1 MTASRAPLVSVV
13 LAGAVTAVSCGGSPS
28 APSPPAP
35 KVTAVVVSGTTPGL
49 GQSSTF
55 KAVAQLDTGTTVDVT
70 LTAAWS
76 STSINV
82 ATVTSNGVVTAHTFG
97 TVEIIALYSAVSGRL
112 TINVNTAP
120 PPVLTPF
127 TRNYVESLMLGFGPL
142 TPSEGTYGCPR
153 LGRWSAYPAGT
164 TVELVISQNVPSN
177 AVTALNHA
185 ATAVNEVSAGQISI
199 AISTTQDPNPLPGTN
214 QVTVATSA
222 DPQSLGCGYPQGCT
236 QLSFEPNAF
245 PLRAARAILRTGQ
258 TPNAYVHDAIGH
270 GTLGL
275 CHVDGHLIGSPS
287 ASQMSYGV
295 NIFSNQIAVELTG
308 FDRTAALAVYGAGLP
323 RGATR
328 SDFLTAG
335 LVNSSSI
342 SRLRPSAVLS
352 DFAEIPAMRIR

>member
-1 MTASRAPLVSVV
+1 MTASHALFACAVI
-13 LAGAVTAVSCGGSPS
+13 AGAVIVASCGSSP
-28 APSPPAP
+28 ATPTPPPP
-35 KVTAVVVSGTTPGL
+35 KVTAVAVSGSTPAL
-49 GQSSTF
+49 GESATL
-55 KAVAQLDTGTTVDVT
+55 KAMAQLDTGASVDVT
-70 LTAAWS
+70 ASAAWS
-76 STSINV
+76 STSVYV
-82 ATVTSNGVVTAHTFG
+82 ATVTSAGVVTAHTFG
-97 TVEIIALYSAVSGRL
+97 TVEIIALYSGVSGRL
-112 TINVNTAP
+112 MLNVNTVP

-164 TVELVISQNVPSN
+164 TVELVISQSVPPN
-177 AVTALNHA
+177 AVTALTHA
-185 ATAVNEVSAGQISI
+185 ATAVNEVSAGQVSI
-199 AISTTQDPNPLPGTN
+199 VISTTQNTNPLPATN

-245 PLRAARAILRTGQ
+245 PLRAARAILQTGQ

-275 CHVDGHLIGSPS
+275 CHVDGTLIGSPS
-287 ASQMSYGV
+287 ASLMSYGV

-308 FDRTAALAVYGAGLP
+308 FDRVATLAVYGSGLP

-328 SDFLTAG
+328 SDFLAAG
-335 LVNSSSI
+335 LVNAAST
-342 SRLRPSAVLS
+342 SRLRPASALS

>member
-1 MTASRAPLVSVV
+1 M
-13 LAGAVTAVSCGGSPS
+13 
-28 APSPPAP
+28 
-35 KVTAVVVSGTTPGL
+35 
-49 GQSSTF
+49 
-55 KAVAQLDTGTTVDVT
+55 AQLDNGTSADVSG
-70 LTAAWS
+70 TAAWS
-76 STSINV
+76 SSSVTV
-82 ATVTSNGVVTAHTFG
+82 ATVTTNGVVTAHTFG
-97 TVEIIALYSAVSGRL
+97 TVEITALYSGVSGKVL
-112 TINVNTAP
+112 LNVNTAP
-120 PPVLTPF
+120 PPVVTPF

-142 TPSEGTYGCPR
+142 TPAEGTYGCPR

-164 TVELVISQNVPSN
+164 TVELVISQSVPAN
-177 AVTALNHA
+177 AVAALNHA
-185 ATAVNEVSAGQISI
+185 ATAVNEVSAGSLSI
-199 AISTTQDPNPLPGTN
+199 AISTTQDPNPLPATN

-236 QLSFEPNAF
+236 QLSFEPNGL
-245 PLRAARAILRTGQ
+245 PLRAARAILQTGQ

-287 ASQMSYGV
+287 ASLMSYGV

-308 FDRTAALAVYGAGLP
+308 FDRAATLAVYGSGLP

-328 SDFLTAG
+328 ADFLAAG

-342 SRLRPSAVLS
+342 NRLKPSGVLS